1 MFKTRVISG
10 AVLTLLTIG
19 ILYLGG
25 YVTGVAVMLLS
36 LGGVFELLRVYKL
49 EKSAM
54 AVAAYGMTIAYY
66 CLLFFH
72 LESYILPLMIL
83 FVLVV
88 LSIYVILYPKYTD
101 KNAMVTLLAF
111 FYVAMLLSFL
121 YQVRILKYGG
131 ALVVMVYICSWINDT
146 CAYCVGVKFGKHKMS
161 PKLSPKKSIEG
172 LLGGII
178 GSAIVG
184 GLYGIFFD
192 AKIYAL
198 PKAPLIFAV
207 AGAIGAGFAVI
218 GDLTASAIKRNND
231 IKDYGRLIPGHGG
244 IMDRFDSIIF
254 TAPIVYYC
262 FSIMIGNLGGAM

>member
-172 LLGGII
+172 LFGGII

-184 GLYGIFFD
+184 GLYGIFFN

-244 IMDRFDSIIF
+244 ILDRFDSVIF
-254 TAPIVYYC
+254 TAPVIYFLSLV
-262 FSIMIGNLGGAM
+262 MIEI

>member
-36 LGGVFELLRVYKL
+36 LGGVFELLRVYKQ

-54 AVAAYGMTIAYY
+54 AMAAYGMTIAYY

-72 LESYILPLMIL
+72 FESYILPLMIL
-83 FVLVV
+83 YVLVV

-146 CAYCVGVKFGKHKMS
+146 CAYCVGKLIGRHKMS
-161 PKLSPKKSIEG
+161 PKLSPKKSVE
-172 LLGGII
+172 GGI
-178 GSAIVG
+178 GGVVG
-184 GLYGIFFD
+184 TALLAALYCFVFRNAMGID
-192 AKIYAL
+192 AKDIAVI
-198 PKAPLIFAV
+198 AVIAAV
-207 AGAIGAGFAVI
+207 AGMISMV
-218 GDLTASAIKRNND
+218 GDLTASAIKRNYD
-231 IKDYGRLIPGHGG
+231 IKDYGHLIPGHGG
-244 IMDRFDSIIF
+244 ILDRFDSMII
-254 TAPIVYYC
+254 TAPIIYYLALH
-262 FSIMIGNLGGAM
+262 FVVA